1 MDENRIR
8 QLLLT
13 NIDSGEK
20 YASISISNNLICSSG
35 NSDQDMSDIAIEFY
49 KVLYGEDMEISNK
62 MGSLFAGDTMNS
74 YNTVIKGASDIIKK
88 FWNDHYH
95 CLANFWV
102 LPTQVGRSCRKCNKA
117 AGGDYMDIF
126 LGKYLYDENFYG
138 QFQEN
143 YYGYTRRFPRESFAE
158 LHMNLHPGKGKN
170 LKEETEIREALTYM
184 INLLEARMKAMKK
197 TPYIVV
203 AENYD
208 QVPDLN
214 MGYYSEFIFGEALM
228 EDGTII
234 PLFSKA
240 EYNEVCSKL
249 ETAHFCTGK
258 YPNYSDVYVRK
269 DYKEMFE
276 AKRKKGKTF
285 FAILH
290 EMAKEVVGYED

>member
-117 AGGDYMDIF
+117 ADGDYMDKF
-126 LGKYLYDENFYG
+126 LRKYLHDENFYG
-138 QFQEN
+138 QFKEN
-143 YYGYTRRFPRESFAE
+143 YDRYTRRFPRESFAE
-158 LHMNLHPGKGKN
+158 LHMIEGIYTEKQIIVKDLPHDQGADAVINEMWSRIEKRAELIAKN
-170 LKEETEIREALTYM
+170 KKNELKMLFLKILKM
-184 INLLEARMKAMKK
+184 N
-197 TPYIVV
+197 
-203 AENYD
+203 D
-208 QVPDLN
+208 
-214 MGYYSEFIFGEALM
+214 S
-228 EDGTII
+228 II
-234 PLFSKA
+234 
-240 EYNEVCSKL
+240 
-249 ETAHFCTGK
+249 
-258 YPNYSDVYVRK
+258 
-269 DYKEMFE
+269 
-276 AKRKKGKTF
+276 
-285 FAILH
+285 
-290 EMAKEVVGYED
+290 